1 MRRAVLK
8 LRIKPELCL
17 IDGNQLVKNLP
28 IPQETVVKGDERSL
42 NIAAASI
49 MAKVWRD
56 DLLQRLA
63 LKYSL
68 YDLDKN
74 KGYGSPRHL
83 LALQK
88 YGPSSLHRRSFRPC
102 QILS

>member
-1 MRRAVLK
+1 
-8 LRIKPELCL
+8 
-17 IDGNQLVKNLP
+17 VKNLP
-28 IPQETVVKGDERSL
+28 IPQETIVKGDELSL

-56 DLLQRLA
+56 DLVQRLA
-63 LKYSL
+63 LQYPL
-68 YDLDKN
+68 YDLERN

-88 YGPSSLHRRSFRPC
+88 YGLSPLHRRSFRPC
-102 QILS
+102 QIPS

>member
-1 MRRAVLK
+1 
-8 LRIKPELCL
+8 
-17 IDGNQLVKNLP
+17 
-28 IPQETVVKGDERSL
+28 
-42 NIAAASI
+42 

-68 YDLDKN
+68 YDLEKN

-102 QILS
+102 QII